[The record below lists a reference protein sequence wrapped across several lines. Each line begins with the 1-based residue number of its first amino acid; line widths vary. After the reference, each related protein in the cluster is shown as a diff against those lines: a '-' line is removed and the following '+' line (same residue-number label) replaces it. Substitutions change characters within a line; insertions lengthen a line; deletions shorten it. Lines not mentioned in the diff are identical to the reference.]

1 MTTADRPEQRG
12 DKREGIIVRVCAI
25 GL

>member
-1 MTTADRPEQRG
+1 MTTTDRPEQRG